1 MAKTLPSSY
10 SLTLTYDSVLF
21 LPFFSD
27 YFVSIKSLC
36 SSRDR
41 TSPNKLF
48 LSEAQSIVFWSRSK
62 ERKSM
67 ARTTCMCSP
76 SMRCG
81 LHRPR
86 IPRPETGCEQ
96 GLRRPQLSGSRSWKM
111 PMIQRSEQSPAYRS
125 GVISVHGEV
134 ARRALLLSTRRS
146 GSQKVR
152 RTNFQ
157 RKPSRLSRA
166 SMATDYWRNLKK
178 FDWDWVG
185 FLCFLISKEYICT
198 CLNPSV
204 LFCLYESCNFRFIF
218 YCLWS
223 MRVCFWKEG
232 EDKTMLVSSNSL
244 LMKCWKAFPSLEGRN
259 FILVGCKQGIV
270 CLWETE
276 IGWK

>member
-1 MAKTLPSSY
+1 MAVMARARLPAFHKVGRLQATSSRAQSPLMAKTLPSSY
-10 SLTLTYDSVLF
+10 LLTLTFYSALF
-21 LPFFSD
+21 LAYFSD
-27 YFVSIKSLC
+27 YLVSLKSLC

-41 TSPNKLF
+41 ASPNKLV
-48 LSEAQSIVFWSRSK
+48 LSEAHTIVFWSRSK

-86 IPRPETGCEQ
+86 VPRPETGCEQ
-96 GLRRPQLSGSRSWKM
+96 GLRRPQLSGSRSWRV

-146 GSQKVR
+146 GSQKIR

-166 SMATDYWRNLKK
+166 SIATDYWRKLKN

-185 FLCFLISKEYICT
+185 FPCFLVSKEYICT

-204 LFCLYESCNFRFIF
+204 IFYMYESCNFRFIF

-223 MRVCFWKEG
+223 MRVWFWK
-232 EDKTMLVSSNSL
+232 KRKKIRCSSL
-244 LMKCWKAFPSLEGRN
+244 KIHC
-259 FILVGCKQGIV
+259 
-270 CLWETE
+270 
-276 IGWK
+276 